1 MDYFSNDGK
10 INFEEFRELTCDFEI
25 TEEKWTNIT
34 RSDDTD
40 GDGLISISEGFEVI
54 INSNFTDVEQQ
65 DFLNHFSD
73 DGKLD
78 IFEFRQSCKTWM
90 TEENVHWQN
99 WLLRADSDGDGQI
112 SVIEVITSG
121 EGGPIEIE
129 NNDEEDNSNNDA
141 DFFYAAAPRISLEDD
156 QEEHEGLFQL
166 IQNYVS

>member
-1 MDYFSNDGK
+1 M
-10 INFEEFRELTCDFEI
+10 
-25 TEEKWTNIT
+25 
-34 RSDDTD
+34 
-40 GDGLISISEGFEVI
+40 
-54 INSNFTDVEQQ
+54 
-65 DFLNHFSD
+65 
-73 DGKLD
+73 D

>member
-1 MDYFSNDGK
+1 MLFPY
-10 INFEEFRELTCDFEI
+10 
-25 TEEKWTNIT
+25 
-34 RSDDTD
+34 
-40 GDGLISISEGFEVI
+40 
-54 INSNFTDVEQQ
+54 SNFTDVEQE

-112 SVIEVITSG
+112 SVIEVIASG

-129 NNDEEDNSNNDA
+129 NNAEDNNNNDA
-141 DFFYAAAPRISLEDD
+141 DYFYAAPRISSVDD
-156 QEEHEGLFQL
+156 QEEYDGLFQL

>member
-10 INFEEFRELTCDFEI
+10 INFEEFRELTCTFEI
-25 TEEKWTNIT
+25 NEEKWTNIT

-112 SVIEVITSG
+112 SVIEAIASPPL
-121 EGGPIEIE
+121 ESE
-129 NNDEEDNSNNDA
+129 NAAEDNNNDA
-141 DFFYAAAPRISLEDD
+141 DYFYAAPRISLQDD
-156 QEEHEGLFQL
+156 QEYDGLFQL

>member
-1 MDYFSNDGK
+1 MKSKFEKQLVPDRVLPQ
-10 INFEEFRELTCDFEI
+10 INILLFPY
-25 TEEKWTNIT
+25 
-34 RSDDTD
+34 
-40 GDGLISISEGFEVI
+40 
-54 INSNFTDVEQQ
+54 SNFTDVEQE

-112 SVIEVITSG
+112 SVIEVIASG

-129 NNDEEDNSNNDA
+129 NNAEDNNNNDA
-141 DFFYAAAPRISLEDD
+141 DYFYASPRISLQDD
-156 QEEHEGLFQL
+156 QEYDGLFQL

>member
-1 MDYFSNDGK
+1 
-10 INFEEFRELTCDFEI
+10 
-25 TEEKWTNIT
+25 
-34 RSDDTD
+34 
-40 GDGLISISEGFEVI
+40 
-54 INSNFTDVEQQ
+54 
-65 DFLNHFSD
+65 
-73 DGKLD
+73 
-78 IFEFRQSCKTWM
+78 M

-141 DFFYAAAPRISLEDD
+141 DFFYAVAPRIGLEDD

-166 IQNYVS
+166 IQNYVSQ